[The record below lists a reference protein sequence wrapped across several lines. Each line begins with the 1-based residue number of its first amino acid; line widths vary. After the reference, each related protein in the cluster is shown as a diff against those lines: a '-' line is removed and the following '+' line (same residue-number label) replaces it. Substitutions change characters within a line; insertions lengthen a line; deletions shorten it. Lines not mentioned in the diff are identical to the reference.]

1 LISRAFVLYG
11 ASGDGK
17 TRACMSVVEWARSR
31 GLSVT
36 GVLGLRVVENGD
48 LIGYDILD
56 VTSGQRFAIARLRET
71 SNDSDRFVFGK
82 LIYTFSTIGFQ
93 RANEIL
99 TCSAENMDCRTLV
112 FIDEFGR
119 LEKNGLGLYPG
130 AIKVADKLT
139 EGGVAVFTCRTDLV
153 EVVEKLLK
161 GRARSVSRYAA
172 SEVDT
177 LRAEVTQLFDHSSEL

>member
-1 LISRAFVLYG
+1 VA
-11 ASGDGK
+11 
-17 TRACMSVVEWARSR
+17 
-31 GLSVT
+31 

-56 VTSGQRFAIARLRET
+56 VTSGQRFAVARLRET
-71 SNDSDRFVFGK
+71 FNDSDWFVFGK
-82 LIYTFSTIGFQ
+82 LIYAFSTTGFQ

-99 TCSAENMDCRTLV
+99 TCSAVNMDCRILV
-112 FIDEFGR
+112 FVDEFGR
-119 LEKNGLGLYPG
+119 LEKNGLGLYQG
-130 AIKVADKLT
+130 AIKVAEKLR

-161 GRARSVSRYAA
+161 GRATSVSRYAA

-177 LRAEVTQLFDHSSEL
+177 LRAEVMQLLHHSSEL